1 MKIDNFIWGGCS
13 YSAGSGFTDNPMWD
27 NPEADFSFA
36 HKDLKQYFEEP
47 HNVGNIKSQIEKI
60 VFPYQL
66 GKKLGASNIQNFA
79 AGGMGY
85 PIQIRKIFSYLIE
98 NEDKLDFTK
107 TSVGIQLTSFQR
119 DEVIKVILKEH
130 LPHHDKNQIDRIKFA
145 WLDGQSHENHAKD
158 YILKYW
164 DGGYSVMNALQNLI
178 IFKGWCENMGV
189 KLHLFE
195 FCCSVENQINPYKE
209 RIELWRTQI
218 NHQELSHNTP
228 DFPQIETLVKK
239 LEIEPIGDKITGGLP
254 GYIKAFVNDG
264 FHDDTHFSITG
275 HNQVTE
281 FLYDAY
287 KNKLG
292 YE

>member
-13 YSAGSGFTDNPMWD
+13 FSAGSGFTDRPTWKNPK
-27 NPEADFSFA
+27 ADFIFA

-47 HNVGNIKSQIEKI
+47 HNVGNVKSQIEKI
-60 VFPYQL
+60 VFPYQV

-79 AGGMGY
+79 TGGMGY

-119 DEVIKVILKEH
+119 DEVIKVDLKEH
-130 LPHHDKNQIDRIKFA
+130 LPNHDEDRISFSF
-145 WLDGQSHENHAKD
+145 LQGQSYANHAKD

-164 DGGYSVMNALQNLI
+164 DGAYSVMNALQNLI
-178 IFKGWCENMGV
+178 IFRGWCENMGI

-195 FCCSVENQINPYKE
+195 FCCNVENEINPYKE

-218 NHQELSHNTP
+218 NHQELSHNVP

-239 LEIEPIGDKITGGLP
+239 LKIEPIGGLP
-254 GYIKAFVNDG
+254 EGIKSFMNEG
-264 FHDDTHFSITG
+264 FHDDVHFSITG

>member
-13 YSAGSGFTDNPMWD
+13 FSAGSGFTDRPTWKNPK
-27 NPEADFSFA
+27 ADFIFA

-47 HNVGNIKSQIEKI
+47 HNVGNVKSQIEKI
-60 VFPYQL
+60 VFPYQV

-119 DEVIKVILKEH
+119 DEVIKVDLKEH
-130 LPHHDKNQIDRIKFA
+130 LPNHDVDRISFSF
-145 WLDGQSHENHAKD
+145 LDGQSYVNHAKD

-164 DGGYSVMNALQNLI
+164 DGAYSVMNALQNLI
-178 IFKGWCENMGV
+178 IFRGWCENMGI

-218 NHQELSHNTP
+218 NHQELSHNVP

-239 LEIEPIGDKITGGLP
+239 LKIEPIGELP
-254 GYIKAFVNDG
+254 GGIKSFMNEG
-264 FHDDTHFSITG
+264 FHDDVHFSITG

>member
-13 YSAGSGFTDNPMWD
+13 YSAGSGFTDRPRWE
-27 NPEADFSFA
+27 NPENDFSFA

-47 HNVGNIKSQIEKI
+47 HNVGNVKSQIEKI
-60 VFPYQL
+60 VFPYQV
-66 GKKLGASNIQNFA
+66 GKRLGASNIQNFA
-79 AGGMGY
+79 TGGMGY

-98 NEDKLDFTK
+98 NEQKLDFTK

-119 DEVIKVILKEH
+119 DEVIKVWPKDPNFENEK
-130 LPHHDKNQIDRIKFA
+130 DKIGFA
-145 WLDGQSHENHAKD
+145 WLDGQSCDNHAKE

-178 IFKGWCENMGV
+178 IFRGWCENMGI
-189 KLHLFE
+189 KFHLFDI
-195 FCCSVENQINPYKE
+195 CCDVENQINPYKE

-218 NHQELSHNTP
+218 NHQQLSHNIP

-239 LEIEPIGDKITGGLP
+239 LKVEQIGHLP
-254 GYIKAFVNDG
+254 HTIKSFHNDG
-264 FHDDTHFSITG
+264 FHDDTHYSITG
-275 HNQVTE
+275 HNQITE
-281 FLYDAY
+281 FLCDVY